1 MADRVIVGVVL
12 LDLVR
17 DIVSARPAI
26 FGISA
31 EDASV
36 LLFKKECTDLEVD
49 LEELSD
55 IWRQYV

>member
-1 MADRVIVGVVL
+1 MIVGVVL